1 MMLVIDNE
9 CFHEHIRRR
18 TNSFDPAMSAL
29 PAIEAVT
36 DGPRAAVLVQHPM
49 RRSIVALA
57 RTPISAT
64 EIAAKLGLPRQ
75 RVNYHVRKLERAR
88 FLTPAERRLRRN
100 MVEQRYVATAQS
112 YVIAPD
118 LLGALAPHANAVR
131 DGASAA
137 ALFSIASRAQADMT
151 RVVTEAGA
159 ESKRVSTMSI
169 TTDIRFESAEQR
181 AEFAAA
187 LEAAIT
193 DVVARHTAPYTT
205 ADGSPGDGRPFR
217 LFLGCHPI
225 PRTPDDAATPN
236 DHP

>member
-1 MMLVIDNE
+1 
-9 CFHEHIRRR
+9 
-18 TNSFDPAMSAL
+18 MSAL

-151 RVVTEAGA
+151 RVITEAGA

>member
-1 MMLVIDNE
+1 
-9 CFHEHIRRR
+9 
-18 TNSFDPAMSAL
+18 MSAL

-36 DGPRAAVLVQHPM
+36 DGPRAAVLVQHPV
-49 RRSIVALA
+49 RRTIVALA

-64 EIAAKLGLPRQ
+64 EIAGKLGLPRQ

-88 FLTPAERRLRRN
+88 FLTPADRRLRRN

-112 YVIAPD
+112 YVIAPE
-118 LLGALAPHANAVR
+118 LLGALAPHASAAR

-151 RVVTEAGA
+151 RVMTEAGA
-159 ESKRVSTMSI
+159 ESKRVSTMSL
-169 TTDIRFESAEQR
+169 TTDVRFETPEQR
-181 AEFAAA
+181 AAFAAA
-187 LEAAIT
+187 LEEAIA

-205 ADGSPGDGRPFR
+205 TDGSPGEGRPFR

-225 PRTPDDAATPN
+225 PRTPDDATTTPN
-236 DHP
+236 DHSHRFPPTDTDATDS